1 MKIQKQFFAK
11 ADPAA
16 IVSAVKALNGG
27 IAGGGALDVE
37 AIRNQLQFS
46 KEVGTKYG
54 KEFDAKTS
62 QNDVWTNSFV
72 EKARKK

>member
-1 MKIQKQFFAK
+1 
-11 ADPAA
+11 
-16 IVSAVKALNGG
+16 
-27 IAGGGALDVE
+27 
-37 AIRNQLQFS
+37 LQFS